1 MNKVYCIHE
10 VGLNDLSLASVR
22 AISCQSGQKNGGNL
36 ADMKNCENL
45 ISSVSL
51 TEIMTFF
58 FLRKNPIRKRSEEF
72 LCKISTQYLNT
83 TAHTAIKEEH
93 DCQSLL

>member
-51 TEIMTFF
+51 TGFAELKTEIMT

-72 LCKISTQYLNT
+72 LCKISTQYLT
-83 TAHTAIKEEH
+83 
-93 DCQSLL
+93 